1 MDFLFF
7 YVSAIL
13 LGILCGYL
21 LEKCTRHL
29 YAKKHAKAPKNTISE
44 RHIRECICFDSEG
57 VRSID
62 DVVRNLKGRDIEFHV
77 TF

>member
-21 LEKCTRHL
+21 LEKCTRLL
-29 YAKKHAKAPKNTISE
+29 YAKKHANDPKITISE
-44 RHIRECICFDSEG
+44 SYIRECICFDSEC

-62 DVVRNLKGRDIEFHV
+62 DVVNNLKGRDIEFHV

>member
-7 YVSAIL
+7 YASAIL

-21 LEKCTRHL
+21 LEQYSRYL
-29 YAKKHAKAPKNTISE
+29 YAKKHANDFKSTISE
-44 RHIRECICFDSEG
+44 SHIRECICFDSEG
-57 VRSID
+57 VHSID
-62 DVVRNLKGRDIEFHV
+62 DVVNNLKGRDIEFRV